1 MLGSPPVTSHEDPC
15 RAPPSRRAHPLRQ
28 LPHSPPTALCHQ
40 CLLRHPRRCL
50 RELLQVGLLPEP
62 AAYSSWLRLTNCE
75 APLLGAHKF
84 DVLNSLIG
92 YSIMGANIH
101 HIFYFCP
108 ILVVPKLQL
117 QREDR
122 LATTLPPGGPTYKG

>member
-1 MLGSPPVTSHEDPC
+1 MELVIPETCIRAGWSPMLI
-15 RAPPSRRAHPLRQ
+15 Q
-28 LPHSPPTALCHQ
+28 
-40 CLLRHPRRCL
+40 
-50 RELLQVGLLPEP
+50 
-62 AAYSSWLRLTNCE
+62 
-75 APLLGAHKF
+75 GAHKF

>member
-50 RELLQVGLLPEP
+50 RELLQ
-62 AAYSSWLRLTNCE
+62 
-75 APLLGAHKF
+75 GAHKF